1 MCIFKLYSI
10 RLFGYV
16 SKWRLLNLLV
26 KSFCIFSTLSP
37 INQFISTFL
46 MPPMFQTLI
55 ELVDKT
61 YASCYHW
68 SCNVLGKENVN
79 KNNY

>member
-16 SKWRLLNLLV
+16 SKWGLLNLFV

-55 ELVDKT
+55 ELVDKILMLPVT
-61 YASCYHW
+61 IGVVMCW
-68 SCNVLGKENVN
+68 ERKM
-79 KNNY
+79 